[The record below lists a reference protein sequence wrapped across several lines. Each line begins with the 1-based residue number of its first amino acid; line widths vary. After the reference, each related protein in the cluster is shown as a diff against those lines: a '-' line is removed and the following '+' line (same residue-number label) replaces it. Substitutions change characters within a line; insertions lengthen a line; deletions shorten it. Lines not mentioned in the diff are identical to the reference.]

1 MILILDC
8 NIWVSLTINRRL
20 DFIVHMTESDIRIAS
35 CEALRSE
42 ITDVLARP
50 KLRKFVPPESVS
62 KVAKLHDLTTK
73 TYKLT
78 DIPKVVSDNKD
89 NYLFALCAKSKADYL
104 VSGDKIVL
112 QTGIY
117 GKTKLIT
124 LTELERMIR
133 F

>member
-1 MILILDC
+1 M
-8 NIWVSLTINRRL
+8 
-20 DFIVHMTESDIRIAS
+20 
-35 CEALRSE
+35 
-42 ITDVLARP
+42 LARP

-112 QTGIY
+112 QTGTY
-117 GKTKLIT
+117 RKTKMIT
-124 LTELERMIR
+124 LTELERVIR

>member
-20 DFIVHMTESDIRIAS
+20 DFIVHMAESDIRIAS